1 MLSEENWRQG
11 GRGIWLR
18 AGIRATAGWAGDPC
32 HHHEGWV
39 HVDTSGDARRTAGT
53 TSIHLPSGSE
63 PIVPTVHDKIA
74 QGLKDHPAKKGMP
87 FNVLVT
93 LIEIGGSIGLFHL
106 AKRLGASDVVS
117 YLVGSIGPIVGGLAI
132 WIKAR
137 KFSGASAA
145 IFAFTAISAIIA
157 LIGSTNPKVLLYK
170 DCAATALIGLIFVG
184 SCVLAR
190 KPVVFY
196 MAQRYGTDGTHEGM
210 ATFDMMWSTYQD
222 FRTAMYVISY
232 WWAALFLIQTAVT
245 ALIIHQASFSTAYNY
260 DQILPLIATGLGIL
274 GSIALGRY
282 FARKGQTRRDTA
294 SSGQPG
300 PA

>member
-1 MLSEENWRQG
+1 MLWEENRWQAG
-11 GRGIWLR
+11 HGIWLR
-18 AGIRATAGWAGDPC
+18 AGIRATAGWAGGLC

-39 HVDTSGDARRTAGT
+39 HVDTNGDARRTAGT

-196 MAQRYGTDGTHEGM
+196 MAQRYGTDGTHDGM
-210 ATFDMMWSTYQD
+210 ATFDMMWSTYHD

-245 ALIIHQASFSTAYNY
+245 ALIIRQTSFSTAYNY

-294 SSGQPG
+294 GTGQPG